1 MTYNEWCE
9 YIQFGQACDYNNKI
23 LIFVEQYNN
32 AKHLQF
38 LNKKDHDRSNR
49 SVQRTNNFWKER
61 GEVLPTDRN
70 GEATPIVFHQ
80 EPEPQELYLAS
91 LSWS

>member
-1 MTYNEWCE
+1 MTYNQWCE
-9 YIQFGQACDYNNKI
+9 YTQFGMTCEYDDRTLN
-23 LIFVEQYNN
+23 FVEQYNN

-49 SVQRTNNFWKER
+49 SVQRTNNFWQER
-61 GEVLPTDRN
+61 GQVLPTDRN
-70 GEATPIVFHQ
+70 GEGTSIVFHQ
-80 EPEPQELYLAS
+80 EPSHEEIYLVS